1 VDRGARLAAPG
12 ARTAVSA
19 AVAWERLRD
28 ELDRLLAL
36 DAAARRDALAELEAG
51 EPELARELAELV
63 DAATEVAA
71 IDRPVLERMLGEP
84 AIAAPPP
91 PERIGPWRLEAEL
104 GRGGMGSV
112 WRARRDDGAWEGTA
126 AVKLVR
132 AELSSELL
140 SRHLARERRILAR
153 LVHPAIARLLD
164 GGTTETGVP
173 YLVLEHVA
181 GERIDAW
188 CDARALPL
196 ERRLA
201 LFLEVCGAVAF
212 AHRQLVLHRDLKTAN
227 ILVDAD
233 GRVKLLDF
241 GIAKLLEA
249 DEAEGDWTALGLPRP
264 LTPGWASPEQLRGEP
279 LSTAS
284 DVYSLGVLL
293 AVLTAGRPPHPVE
306 RTSSHAEQA
315 RRIAEAGRVRLPAL
329 AEGGA
334 APGVDR
340 RRLAGDLERIA
351 AKALDPDPAA
361 RYRGVGALAADVERF
376 LAGLPVEAH
385 PPALAYRAAKFVR
398 RHALAVAATAL
409 AVLLLVASGF
419 VSLTQAAR
427 ARREAARAER
437 RLAEVRE
444 LAGTFLFEME
454 TGLRDLA
461 GSTKLREQVVTTAL
475 EYLEL
480 LAAESADDPALLD
493 DLARGYVAVGEIQGS
508 PYEPNLGH
516 PEAALASAERAIASA
531 RRRVELEPA
540 SAAGRE
546 RLARALRLAG
556 DLENVFGRFSAAR
569 GRYEEALVAARRTSG
584 ADPTDL
590 DRRRLVTSLLQ
601 RSASADQALGRA
613 DAAIA
618 GLEAHLV
625 EVEQLAALDAARFER
640 SLLVANAL
648 LGHALQSA
656 GRGADGLVRHRRALE
671 IAERRLAAAPDH
683 PEARTDW
690 TGVADRTILA
700 LLEAGEI
707 AEGRAL
713 AERSLALRRR
723 IFDADRANVEATYD
737 LATGAHW
744 VGMAALEG
752 DDLDAAAVAF
762 AESVRLLEP
771 LTGRSSGNVFHLQ
784 ALVSSRGQLAD
795 VERQRGQRAEA
806 HALFA
811 AGQRDLDRLIA
822 LAPEGTDFELQKQVF
837 AEGLAATVA
846 ER

>member
-1 VDRGARLAAPG
+1 M
-12 ARTAVSA
+12 SA
-19 AVAWERLRD
+19 AVTWERLRD

-36 DAAARRDALAELEAG
+36 DAAARRDALAELEVG
-51 EPELARELAELV
+51 EPELASELAELV

-71 IDRPVLERMLGEP
+71 IDRPVLERLRGED

-91 PERIGPWRLEAEL
+91 PERIGPWRLEVEL

-140 SRHLARERRILAR
+140 RRHLARERRILAR

-164 GGTTETGVP
+164 GGTTEAGVP

-188 CDARALPL
+188 CDQRALPL

-227 ILVDAD
+227 ILVGAD

-249 DEAEGDWTALGLPRP
+249 DEGEPAAGAGDTAADWTALGLPRP

-293 AVLTAGRPPHPVE
+293 AVITAGRPPHLVE

-329 AEGGA
+329 AESGA

-361 RYRGVGALAADVERF
+361 RYRSVGALAADVERF

-398 RHALAVAATAL
+398 RHALAVAASAL
-409 AVLLLVASGF
+409 AVLLLVVSGF

-427 ARREAARAER
+427 ARREAERAER
-437 RLAEVRE
+437 RLVEVRE

-475 EYLEL
+475 KYLEL
-480 LAAESADDPALLD
+480 LAAEAADDPALLD

-508 PYEPNLGH
+508 PYEPNLGQ

-540 SAAGRE
+540 SAAGQE
-546 RLARALRLAG
+546 RLARSLRLAG
-556 DLENVFGRFSAAR
+556 DLENVFGRYSAAR
-569 GRYEEALVAARRTSG
+569 SRYEEALVAARRAAD
-584 ADPTDL
+584 ADPDEL
-590 DRRRLVTSLLQ
+590 ERRRLVTGLLQ
-601 RSASADQALGRA
+601 RIASADQALGRA

-625 EVEQLAALDAARFER
+625 EVEQLAALDAVRFER
-640 SLLVANAL
+640 SLLVAHAL

-656 GRGADGLVRHRRALE
+656 GRGAEGLARHRRALE

-690 TGVADRTILA
+690 AGVADRTIVA

-723 IFDADRANVEATYD
+723 IFDADRGNVEATFD

-744 VGMAALEG
+744 VGMAAVEG
-752 DDLDAAAVAF
+752 DDLDSAAIAF
-762 AESVRLLEP
+762 AESVRLLDP
-771 LTGRSSGNVFHLQ
+771 LTSRGSDNAGHLQ

-795 VERQRGQRAEA
+795 VERKRGRRAEA
-806 HALFA
+806 HALFSA
-811 AGQRDLDRLIA
+811 ARRDLDRLIA

-837 AEGLAATVA
+837 AEALAATA
-846 ER
+846 AKR